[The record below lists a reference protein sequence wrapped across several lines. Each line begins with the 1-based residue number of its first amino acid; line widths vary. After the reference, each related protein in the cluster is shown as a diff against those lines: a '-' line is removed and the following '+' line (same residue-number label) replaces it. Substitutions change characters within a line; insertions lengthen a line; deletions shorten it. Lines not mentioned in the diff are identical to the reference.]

1 MFHAVNGDRRGHG
14 WAQGPGVAPMA
25 HDLPK
30 PNKGDRGFSD
40 MTEARTFV
48 IGTPSQDPLS
58 R

>member
-1 MFHAVNGDRRGHG
+1 MFHSVNGDRRGNG
-14 WAQGPGVAPMA
+14 WAQGAA
-25 HDLPK
+25 HQLASDLPK

-48 IGTPSQDPLS
+48 IGTPSQDRMS